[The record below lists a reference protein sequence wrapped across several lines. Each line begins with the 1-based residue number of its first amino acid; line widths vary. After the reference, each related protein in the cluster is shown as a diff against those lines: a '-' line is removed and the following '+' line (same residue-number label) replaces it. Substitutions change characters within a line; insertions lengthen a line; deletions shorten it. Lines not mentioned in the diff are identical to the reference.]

1 MDGRTG
7 STQFAAEGKRGE
19 TASGRLALIDY
30 NPKSCWNLRPAQ
42 VEATCLPA
50 RAVPAGLLV
59 GTGDDEVPVPVGPET
74 PAPAP
79 FPGLVE
85 VPKPGQTTS

>member
-19 TASGRLALIDY
+19 TCLRSFGLNRLQSQVMLEFTAG
-30 NPKSCWNLRPAQ
+30 A

-59 GTGDDEVPVPVGPET
+59 GSGDDEVP
-74 PAPAP
+74 AA

>member
-1 MDGRTG
+1 MDDIGNP
-7 STQFAAEGKRGE
+7 SDLQSQVMLEF
-19 TASGRLALIDY
+19 TAGA
-30 NPKSCWNLRPAQ
+30 

-59 GTGDDEVPVPVGPET
+59 GSGDDEVP
-74 PAPAP
+74 AA

>member
-1 MDGRTG
+1 MLE
-7 STQFAAEGKRGE
+7 F
-19 TASGRLALIDY
+19 TAGA
-30 NPKSCWNLRPAQ
+30 

-59 GTGDDEVPVPVGPET
+59 GSGDDEVP
-74 PAPAP
+74 AA

>member
-1 MDGRTG
+1 MRRYINV
-7 STQFAAEGKRGE
+7 AASIECE
-19 TASGRLALIDY
+19 VIAVALIDY

-50 RAVPAGLLV
+50 RAVPAGFR
-59 GTGDDEVPVPVGPET
+59 TGDDEVPVPVGPEM
-74 PAPAP
+74 PAPAA

>member
-19 TASGRLALIDY
+19 TCLRSFGLNRLQSQVMLEFTAG
-30 NPKSCWNLRPAQ
+30 A

-50 RAVPAGLLV
+50 RAVPAGFR
-59 GTGDDEVPVPVGPET
+59 TGDDEVPVPVGPEM
-74 PAPAP
+74 PAPAA